1 MARKETNFKQT
12 DIGLI
17 PHDWEVK
24 EITDI
29 ASISTGG
36 QNTQDAEDGGVYPFY
51 VRSPKVERINSYL
64 YDTEGVVTAGDGVG
78 VGKVFH
84 YVNGKFGLHQRCYL
98 IHRFEGVWAKY
109 FYMYF
114 SLQFYN
120 RVMSMTAKS
129 SVDSVR
135 RDMIAHMLIPVP
147 PIEEQKRIA
156 EVLSHFD
163 EHIDNLA
170 ALLEKRKQVKAA
182 TMQALLSGTT
192 RLPGFTAPWQDIAL
206 GKLCLSMNSGGTP
219 DSKNPNFYGGD
230 IPFLSIAD
238 MTLQGKYVSKTSK
251 TITKEGLDNSSARLV
266 SRGVLLYAMY
276 ASLGKCSLSCID
288 LSISQA
294 ILAIETNPNLLSTNY
309 LYYYLTY
316 IEEAVK
322 TLGQT
327 GTQTNLSK
335 QLVKEICV
343 TAPTSVKEQEAIA
356 SILSNMDR
364 GIEALEQEIKKY
376 RQMKEGAMEELLT
389 GKVRLI

>member
-17 PHDWEVK
+17 PHDWELKDIV
-24 EITDI
+24 DI
-29 ASISTGG
+29 ASISTGS
-36 QNTQDAEDGGVYPFY
+36 QNTQDAEDGGAYPFY
-51 VRSPKVERINSYL
+51 VRSPKVERINSYI

-78 VGKVFH
+78 VGKIFH

-98 IHRFEGVWAKY
+98 IHRFDGVWAKF

-147 PIEEQKRIA
+147 PIEEQRRIA

-163 EHIDNLA
+163 EHIDNLV

-182 TMQALLSGTT
+182 TMHALLSGST
-192 RLPGFTAPWQDIAL
+192 RLPGFTDPWEERSLSEIFSFVRGNGLSKSVVGDKGEYPCILYGQLFTTYKENIQLVVSYTDLEEGVLSKKGDVLMPASTTTSGEDLAIASAL
-206 GKLCLSMNSGGTP
+206 QYDGVRL
-219 DSKNPNFYGGD
+219 GGD
-230 IPFLSIAD
+230 IIIFRPKQVIDSLFMAYIIRLLKEEITA
-238 MTLQGKYVSKTSK
+238 LAQGI
-251 TITKEGLDNSSARLV
+251 TIVHISGKR
-266 SRGVLLYAMY
+266 VLNLEVM
-276 ASLGKCSLSCID
+276 IP
-288 LSISQA
+288 ISV
-294 ILAIETNPNLLSTNY
+294 
-309 LYYYLTY
+309 
-316 IEEAVK
+316 EE
-322 TLGQT
+322 Q
-327 GTQTNLSK
+327 S
-335 QLVKEICV
+335 
-343 TAPTSVKEQEAIA
+343 AIA
-356 SILSNMDR
+356 SFLSNMDK

-389 GKVRLI
+389 GKTRLL

>member
-51 VRSPKVERINSYL
+51 VRSAKVERINSYL

-98 IHRFEGVWAKY
+98 IHRFEGVWEKY

-192 RLPGFTAPWQDIAL
+192 RLPGFTAPWINKYLREITSVTRGEILVSSDFKNGPIPVI
-206 GKLCLSMNSGGTP
+206 GGGTT
-219 DSKNPNFYGGD
+219 
-230 IPFLSIAD
+230 IA
-238 MTLQGKYVSKTSK
+238 GFHNKANREGK
-251 TITKEGLDNSSARLV
+251 TITISASGANAGYVSFYTMPIFASDCCTLSEGEVYD
-266 SRGVLLYAMY
+266 
-276 ASLGKCSLSCID
+276 
-288 LSISQA
+288 
-294 ILAIETNPNLLSTNY
+294 IEY
-309 LYYYLTY
+309 LYQYLRSVQNDIY
-316 IEEAVK
+316 RM
-322 TLGQT
+322 QT
-327 GTQTNLSK
+327 GGAQPHIYPKDIESLWISMPAS
-335 QLVKEICV
+335 V
-343 TAPTSVKEQEAIA
+343 TEQSAIA
-356 SILSNMDR
+356 SVLSNIDR
-364 GIEALEQEIKKY
+364 GIEALEEQIEKY

>member
-17 PHDWEVK
+17 PHDWEVE
-24 EITDI
+24 EIIDI

-36 QNTQDAEDGGVYPFY
+36 QNTQDAKDGGLYPFY

-98 IHRFEGVWAKY
+98 IHRFKGVWAKY

-135 RDMIAHMLIPVP
+135 RDMIAHMLIPLP

-182 TMQALLSGTT
+182 TMHALLSGTT
-192 RLPGFTAPWQDIAL
+192 RLPGFTAPWGKRTIEQISNRYDNLRIPVAENLRVKGCTPYYGANGIQGYVQGYTHDGEFVLIAEDGASDL
-206 GKLCLSMNSGGTP
+206 SNYPTQYVIGKIWVN
-219 DSKNPNFYGGD
+219 NH
-230 IPFLSIAD
+230 AHV
-238 MTLQGKYVSKTSK
+238 LQGKSGQCSNCFLCYALKTPK
-251 TITKEGLDNSSARLV
+251 
-266 SRGVLLYAMY
+266 Y
-276 ASLGKCSLSCID
+276 
-288 LSISQA
+288 
-294 ILAIETNPNLLSTNY
+294 
-309 LYYYLTY
+309 
-316 IEEAVK
+316 
-322 TLGQT
+322 
-327 GTQTNLSK
+327 
-335 QLVKEICV
+335 KEIV
-343 TAPTSVKEQEAIA
+343 VGGERAKLNAKNLMEIELFIPTILKEQEAIA
-356 SILSNMDR
+356 DILSNMDR
-364 GIEALEQEIKKY
+364 GIEALEEQIEKY

>member
-98 IHRFEGVWAKY
+98 IHRFEGAWAKY

-156 EVLSHFD
+156 EVLSHFE

-170 ALLEKRKQVKAA
+170 ALLEKRRQVKAA
-182 TMQALLSGTT
+182 TMHALLSGAT
-192 RLPGFTAPWQDIAL
+192 RLPGFTQPWEEMMLGDLCEFRTGYTPSKSVRTFWENGTIPWFRMDDIREN
-206 GKLCLSMNSGGTP
+206 GRKLLRA
-219 DSKNPNFYGGD
+219 K
-230 IPFLSIAD
+230 
-238 MTLQGKYVSKTSK
+238 QYVT
-251 TITKEGLDNSSARLV
+251 
-266 SRGVLLYAMY
+266 
-276 ASLGKCSLSCID
+276 
-288 LSISQA
+288 
-294 ILAIETNPNLLSTNY
+294 
-309 LYYYLTY
+309 
-316 IEEAVK
+316 EEAVK
-322 TLGQT
+322 GGGLFEAGSFILATTATIGEHAWLIADSLANQRF
-327 GTQTNLSK
+327 TNLKIRKSLK
-335 QLVKEICV
+335 NTLSAHFFFYYLYIIDEYCKRNTKIGTFAAVDIYDLKAFKV
-343 TAPTSVKEQEAIA
+343 PTPPLKEQEAIA
-356 SILSNMDR
+356 SVLSNMDR